1 MNFVNL
7 FWHKSANFGDA
18 LSPYL
23 LSKFCKLPIN
33 AIKYQPYDAKPLK
46 YILTGSLLM
55 CDGITNA
62 IIFGAGFVD
71 TKDTFRAFNVKIKGV
86 RGKRTLKK
94 ILEHHEEKIEGK
106 VVIGEPSLCL
116 PHFYKPH
123 TWGGIYAHP
132 KKYKLGIIPHWVDYD
147 RAKELYGKEKDTI
160 IINMIQRKTES
171 ITSLIQRVIRQ
182 ICQCEATIST
192 ALHGLI
198 VSVAYNIPTDWC
210 EFSKGRIIG
219 DGFKYYDFLESIT
232 DIGEGSNIIKPID
245 ITENKIE
252 LDALM
257 KNHRKLKNEKISV
270 REDIMLS
277 EFIKKWH

>member
-1 MNFVNL
+1 MNFINL

-18 LSPYL
+18 LSHYL
-23 LSKFCKLPIN
+23 LSKFCKVPIE
-33 AIKYQPYDAKPLK
+33 AIKYQEYDSEPLK
-46 YILTGSLLM
+46 YIFTGSLLM
-55 CDGITNA
+55 CDGIKNA
-62 IIFGAGFVD
+62 IVFGAGFVD
-71 TKDTFRAFNVKIKGV
+71 STDTFNAQNVTIKGV

-94 ILEHHEEKIEGK
+94 IFQHNHSNIIIDDK

-123 TWGGIYAHP
+123 TWGGIYSHP
-132 KKYKLGIIPHWVDYD
+132 KKYKLGIIPHWVDYN
-147 RAKELYGKEKDTI
+147 RAKELYGNEKDTL
-160 IINMIQRKTES
+160 IINLIQRKSES
-171 ITSLIQRVIRQ
+171 ITSLIQRVIRH

-198 VSVAYNIPTDWC
+198 ASVAYNVPTDWC

-232 DIGEGSNIIKPID
+232 DIGDGNNIIKPID

-257 KNHRKLKNEKISV
+257 KNSKHIR
-270 REDIMLS
+270 
-277 EFIKKWH
+277 